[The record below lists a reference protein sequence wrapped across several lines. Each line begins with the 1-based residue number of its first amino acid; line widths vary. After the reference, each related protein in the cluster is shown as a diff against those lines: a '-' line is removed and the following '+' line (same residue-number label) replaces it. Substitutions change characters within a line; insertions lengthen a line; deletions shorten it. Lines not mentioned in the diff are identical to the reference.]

1 MSIKVRMAAVIQKL
15 TNNQKEFHSEGSNIN
30 ELISNLE
37 KQFPGFKSQILAED
51 NKVHQFLNIYVND
64 EDIRFIANLDTEIK
78 DGDTVSFL
86 PALAGGN

>member
-1 MSIKVRMAAVIQKL
+1 MAYV
-15 TNNQKEFHSEGSNIN
+15 N

-37 KQFPGFKSQILAED
+37 KQFPGFKAQILAED
-51 NKVHQFLNIYVND
+51 NQVHQFLNIYVND

>member
-1 MSIKVRMAAVIQKL
+1 MAAVIQKL
-15 TNNQKEFHSEGSNIN
+15 TNNQKEFDSEGSSVN

-37 KQFPGFKSQILAED
+37 KQFPGFKAQILAED
-51 NKVHQFLNIYVND
+51 NQVHQFLNIYVND

>member
-1 MSIKVRMAAVIQKL
+1 LSIKVRMAAVIQKL
-15 TNNQKEFHSEGSNIN
+15 TNNQKEFDSEGSSVN

-37 KQFPGFKSQILAED
+37 KQFPGFKAQILAED
-51 NKVHQFLNIYVND
+51 NQVHQFLNIYVND

>member
-15 TNNQKEFHSEGSNIN
+15 TNNQKEFDSEGSSVN

-37 KQFPGFKSQILAED
+37 KQFPGFKAQILAED
-51 NKVHQFLNIYVND
+51 NQVHQFLNIYVND